1 MLDGIF
7 ATLYTSTVTETAF
20 LLSSAVSIALG
31 FGISLA
37 YRKISKD
44 PGTMTSALT
53 VLPFLVQLAGHSS
66 RKRQSGGRRC
76 GCRCL
81 QSVPLPL
88 GSGPRG
94 TSWQSFLP

>member
-44 PGTMTSALT
+44 PG
-53 VLPFLVQLAGHSS
+53 Q
-66 RKRQSGGRRC
+66 
-76 GCRCL
+76 
-81 QSVPLPL
+81 
-88 GSGPRG
+88 
-94 TSWQSFLP
+94 